1 LLRTPIHGTLS
12 GVPHHAPAG
21 ENIPAAGPLLTAKS
35 KDEFAD
41 CLRELRAQAGGP
53 SFRQLARTTNYASS
67 TLADATSGRRLPTES
82 VVKAL
87 VAACGAD
94 PAPWLEQLRQISAAE
109 QRGRPDAYPDRGGQD
124 PDGNGAADGGVAPQ
138 PGVARPPSGR
148 RRPAILAAG
157 GVALFAAGLA
167 IGWLAG
173 SATSHPVPAMTH
185 APAAAATDSA
195 MALPGVPSF
204 FGTPT
209 PAPTARVTDGIDPV
223 AGHCN
228 ADSRLVDRAPVML
241 DGAQIG
247 ALDLFYSPWCGAGWA
262 RLYLYPGEPNMM
274 GEVTVRSGDDR
285 FTTIGN
291 PLIKQIDDYTDV
303 IVPGP
308 GGCLGAGGKVYEAG
322 RPVVAAVIPCEKPTG
337 PAS

>member
-1 LLRTPIHGTLS
+1 
-12 GVPHHAPAG
+12 
-21 ENIPAAGPLLTAKS
+21 
-35 KDEFAD
+35 
-41 CLRELRAQAGGP
+41 
-53 SFRQLARTTNYASS
+53 LARTTNYASS

-94 PAPWLEQLRQISAAE
+94 PAPWLEQLRQIAAAE

-124 PDGNGAADGGVAPQ
+124 PDGSGAADGGVAPQ

-157 GVALFAAGLA
+157 GVAVLVTGLA
-167 IGWLAG
+167 IGWLGA
-173 SATSHPVPAMTH
+173 SATSAP
-185 APAAAATDSA
+185 APAAKGPA

-204 FGTPT
+204 FGTPA
-209 PAPTARVTDGIDPV
+209 PAPTARVMDGIDPGV
-223 AGHCN
+223 GRCE
-228 ADSRLVDRAPVML
+228 ADSRLVDRAAVIL
-241 DGAQIG
+241 DGVQVG
-247 ALDLFYSPWCGAGWA
+247 ALDLRYSPWCGAGWA
-262 RLYLYPGEPNMM
+262 ELYLYAGEPTMM

-285 FTTIGN
+285 FTTIAN
-291 PLIKQIDDYTDV
+291 PLIKQVDDYTDV

-308 GGCLGAGGKVYEAG
+308 GGCLGAGGTVYEAG
-322 RPVVAAVIPCEKPTG
+322 RPVVTAVIPCEKPTG